1 MTDKIVTI
9 ILSKGEDDMVT
20 VAGIKTKEQRLAEVR
35 SLVKAVANREL
46 TASKDIPAEVV
57 AIADSL
63 DGLTI
68 GEVLD
73 FGSGLGNIDKT
84 MINGFKT
91 DKGSTL
97 FSLFYVHKLK
107 NYAVYKG
114 YKMLAKVSLSI
125 VKDDEK

>member
-1 MTDKIVTI
+1 
-9 ILSKGEDDMVT
+9 MVT